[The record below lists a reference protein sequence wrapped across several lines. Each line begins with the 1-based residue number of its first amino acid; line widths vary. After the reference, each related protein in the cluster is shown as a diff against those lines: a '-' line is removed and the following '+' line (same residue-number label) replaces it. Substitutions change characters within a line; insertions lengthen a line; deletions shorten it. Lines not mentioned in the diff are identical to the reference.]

1 MCVYVCWSCVRVR
14 VCVPDSCGCK
24 EEAVAGLKYPERS
37 EGATKGLRVSTCVD
51 PIGLSAQ
58 SIAYA
63 SASVFNKTTY
73 ESEVLFNE
81 ITDWL
86 RVRQGRY

>member
-1 MCVYVCWSCVRVR
+1 MRVR
-14 VCVPDSCGCK
+14 VCVPDSCGRN
-24 EEAVAGLKYPERS
+24 ERAVAGLKYPERS
-37 EGATKGLRVSTCVD
+37 KGATKGPRVSTFVD
-51 PIGLSAQ
+51 PIGLGAQ

-63 SASVFNKTTY
+63 SAPVFNKTTY
-73 ESEVLFNE
+73 KSEVLFNE

>member
-1 MCVYVCWSCVRVR
+1 MRVR
-14 VCVPDSCGCK
+14 VCVPDSCGRN
-24 EEAVAGLKYPERS
+24 EGAVAGLKYPECS
-37 EGATKGLRVSTCVD
+37 EGATKDPRVSTCRD
-51 PIGLSAQ
+51 PFGLSAQ

-63 SASVFNKTTY
+63 SASVYNKTTY